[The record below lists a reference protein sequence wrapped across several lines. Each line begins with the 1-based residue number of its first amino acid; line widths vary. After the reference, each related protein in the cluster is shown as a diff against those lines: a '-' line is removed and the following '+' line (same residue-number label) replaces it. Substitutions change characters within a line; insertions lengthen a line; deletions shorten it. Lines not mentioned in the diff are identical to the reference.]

1 MDLSVGEGLNDDNP
15 SRQMT
20 ICGSSPRRARRMAKG
35 TTTAVMLPVIE
46 CGNGAG
52 SIPPFS
58 SDMLVSTLI
67 MMRQRGRK

>member
-20 ICGSSPRRARRMAKG
+20 ICGGSPRRARRMANE

-46 CGNGAG
+46 CTVIAA
-52 SIPPFS
+52 SFQAPKRPKLS
-58 SDMLVSTLI
+58 W
-67 MMRQRGRK
+67 